1 MLLLC
6 EGYCGNSSKEKC
18 PLERVSDTACIGS
31 NMVHVPGKID
41 HKVHKLLRYW

>member
-6 EGYCGNSSKEKC
+6 EGYCGNRSKETC
-18 PLERVSDTACIGS
+18 PLQRVSDTACIGS

-41 HKVHKLLRYW
+41 HKVHKLLR